1 MKGATNKQ
9 DLLDAGNYISIH
21 APMKGA
27 TITLPPNALPYHFN
41 PRTHEGCDEPSIIQ
55 YGLCFYISIHAPM
68 KGATVCPAYLPITM
82 SDFNPRTHE
91 GCDVERTKNINYEHI
106 SIHAPMKG
114 ATFCCCERLK
124 LACNFNPRTHE
135 GCDASKSS
143 HETGVP
149 VISIHAPMKG
159 AT

>member
-9 DLLDAGNYISIH
+9 DLLDAGN
-21 APMKGA
+21 
-27 TITLPPNALPYHFN
+27 
-41 PRTHEGCDEPSIIQ
+41 
-55 YGLCFYISIHAPM
+55 YISIHAPM

-135 GCDASKSS
+135 GCD
-143 HETGVP
+143 VP
-149 VISIHAPMKG
+149 SG
-159 AT
+159 ALSPAVMLFQSTHP